1 MDIVFYSIDSKQ
13 YEVLESKVNNYN
25 KVIKELFNK
34 DAVNRIK
41 LIKERSQIE
50 KEIMNSIKEYEIVST
65 LSEDEFESINKE
77 FKDKYLNTNFLT
89 QNEIESMYMEVEEK
103 EDIKYNKL
111 LQVLKKALKNKK
123 MLFFWIR

>member
-89 QNEIESMYMEVEEK
+89 QDEIESMYMEVEEK

>member
-13 YEVLESKVNNYN
+13 YEVLESKVKNYN

-50 KEIMNSIKEYEIVST
+50 KEIINSIKEHEQVST

-111 LQVLKKALKNKK
+111 LQILKKALKNKK